1 MAYVFDIDWTL
12 TIANKWSWIPNGNE
26 KPRNDIIN
34 TLHRLRS
41 QWNKIFILTGREDK
55 YRRVTEEWLRKND
68 IKYDNLF
75 MREDEH
81 IGSTAYKRTKINR
94 LLIPGRKIQWWYDDN
109 PGVQKIAGELNIP
122 FTLVK

>member
-1 MAYVFDIDWTL
+1 MAYVFDIDGTL

-41 QWNKIFILTGREDK
+41 QWNKIFILTWREDK

-81 IGSTAYKRTKINR
+81 IGSTVYKRTKINR
-94 LLIPGRKIQWWYDDN
+94 LLLPGRKIQWWYDDN
-109 PGVQKIAGELNIP
+109 PGVQKIAWELNIP
-122 FTLVK
+122 FTLVR